1 MEVEFQTDSPRR
13 LLPRGLG
20 FDMPRACVRVRVSRV
35 APACLR
41 HETLC
46 GVAPCVARQV
56 SRTLS
61 ESFDF
66 AVITFM
72 VEVLFFEQPLEVRA
86 ADGTINREPLP
97 GGPVRRQ
104 PGGTAMKGGSSRF
117 LWGRLSRFAFAR
129 FRLPLCL

>member
-20 FDMPRACVRVRVSRV
+20 FDMPRARVRVHVSRV
-35 APACLR
+35 AHACLR

-86 ADGTINREPLP
+86 ADGTINREPHRARKKHLCTLYGHP
-97 GGPVRRQ
+97 DLCMLEEETRMRYFVYVRDHT
-104 PGGTAMKGGSSRF
+104 PT
-117 LWGRLSRFAFAR
+117 
-129 FRLPLCL
+129 